1 MRSPLAR
8 SFRETSMADN
18 LYADGVT
25 DVVVVGANARIRFHT
40 LVPEEKGQPKMV
52 PAFTVVIPVEALAA
66 FGEKLPELTEALLKT
81 GRLKKV
87 EKAKPTAN

>member
-1 MRSPLAR
+1 MS
-8 SFRETSMADN
+8 DN

-40 LVPEEKGQPKMV
+40 LVPEGKGAPKMV
-52 PAFTVVIPVEALAA
+52 PAFTVVIPVEALAT

-87 EKAKPTAN
+87 EKKPATPAN